1 MASHTTLARPPARPA
16 RKAVAREAHIPDA
29 ALPCRRRPDVFQHP
43 LLDNSEHPHG
53 PQGSYG
59 PAIAAAPAPGVSPDQ
74 RRQHLVLLRTARDL
88 CASCPLWAECL
99 QDAVAYAEPYGY
111 TAATTREDRRALRRM
126 LDLGDENG
134 DLPAHA
140 AVPFDSG
147 SVPRRLTR
155 LRSRADESTATR
167 TGGRRPTAP
176 DLPELERILDAFD
189 QLQGQLAHDQ
199 SLLKARPPRAAL
211 TSLLQ
216 SHTTT
221 QPTHRQTPRPGG
233 PSHTSGPSNGRSE
246 EPMAAAEAGQRITFS
261 YEDPALAVRQAVL
274 GPLVRSAL
282 PALTSL
288 EQLVAMLTCMP
299 GGDTGPEAPHDIPAV
314 REAVESLLP
323 DHAEA
328 PSNADGA
335 PLPPRRPLTGS
346 VSVELATTDPVAALR
361 RDFLEPLL
369 RELAATL
376 ANIEKVATMLAAAS
390 DDTGDA
396 ARLETIRTAVREIH
410 DRLPR
415 PATSTAH
422 PAAHTL
428 HGGHPLAGTAAGAGA
443 GAGPAQTRR
452 PPSTPS
458 IRAAVEKAVAG
469 FPGAFSAR
477 DVLRA
482 LPSGVYGDPSKTI
495 SNVLSALVKSGRLQR
510 LSRGTYARVL
520 DVVNIENFENI
531 ENVQDIDDTLLPE
544 RGEAKSA

>member
-1 MASHTTLARPPARPA
+1 MASHTTLARLPARPA

-43 LLDNSEHPHG
+43 LLDNSERLHGLHG
-53 PQGSYG
+53 PDGT
-59 PAIAAAPAPGVSPDQ
+59 ATATPGVPPDQ

-111 TAATTREDRRALRRM
+111 TAATTREDRRALRRA
-126 LDLGDENG
+126 LGIGDENG

-155 LRSRADESTATR
+155 LRSRADDSAAHPGT
-167 TGGRRPTAP
+167 RRPPAS

-189 QLQGQLAHDQ
+189 LLQGQLAHDQ
-199 SLLKARPPRAAL
+199 ALLSERPQRAAL
-211 TSLLQ
+211 TSLLH
-216 SHTTT
+216 SHTSP
-221 QPTHRQTPRPGG
+221 QPTHRQPPAPGAPPHAPG
-233 PSHTSGPSNGRSE
+233 PADDRSE

-288 EQLVAMLTCMP
+288 EQLLALLTCLP
-299 GGDTGPEAPHDIPAV
+299 GGTDPALDAPRDLRAV
-314 REAVESLLP
+314 REAVESLIP
-323 DHAEA
+323 DGTGAPEDAE
-328 PSNADGA
+328 GA
-335 PLPPRRPLTGS
+335 PLPPGRPLTGS

-376 ANIEKVATMLAAAS
+376 ANIEKVATMLAATAP
-390 DDTGDA
+390 DDA
-396 ARLETIRTAVREIH
+396 ADGIGGTRLDRLETIRTVVREIH

-415 PATSTAH
+415 SASPTPH
-422 PAAHTL
+422 PTP
-428 HGGHPLAGTAAGAGA
+428 GGHPTSVATGPVSPSRTASA
-443 GAGPAQTRR
+443 
-452 PPSTPS
+452 PS

-482 LPSGVYGDPSKTI
+482 LPAGVYGDPSKTI

-520 DVVNIENFENI
+520 DAVN
-531 ENVQDIDDTLLPE
+531 VDDIDGTLLPE

>member
-1 MASHTTLARPPARPA
+1 MRMASHTTLARLPARPA

-43 LLDNSEHPHG
+43 LLDNSERP
-53 PQGSYG
+53 YG
-59 PAIAAAPAPGVSPDQ
+59 LHDPDGTATATATATPSVPPDQ

-111 TAATTREDRRALRRM
+111 TAATTREDRRALRRA
-126 LDLGDENG
+126 LGIGDENG

-155 LRSRADESTATR
+155 LRSRADDSAAHPGT
-167 TGGRRPTAP
+167 RRPPAP

-189 QLQGQLAHDQ
+189 LLQGQLAHDQ
-199 SLLKARPPRAAL
+199 ALLRERPQRAAL
-211 TSLLQ
+211 TSLLH
-216 SHTTT
+216 SHTSP
-221 QPTHRQTPRPGG
+221 QPTHRQPPAPGA
-233 PSHTSGPSNGRSE
+233 PSHAPGPADDRSE

-288 EQLVAMLTCMP
+288 EQLLALLTCLP
-299 GGDTGPEAPHDIPAV
+299 GGTDPALDAPRDLRAV
-314 REAVESLLP
+314 REAVESLIP
-323 DHAEA
+323 DGTGAPEDAE
-328 PSNADGA
+328 GA
-335 PLPPRRPLTGS
+335 PLPPGRPLTGS

-376 ANIEKVATMLAAAS
+376 ANIEKVATMLAATS
-390 DDTGDA
+390 DDADDSDDA
-396 ARLETIRTAVREIH
+396 HLETIRTALREMH

-415 PATSTAH
+415 SVALTPHPATHSAH
-422 PAAHTL
+422 PTHAGHPATGTGAG
-428 HGGHPLAGTAAGAGA
+428 HGG
-443 GAGPAQTRR
+443 RR
-452 PPSTPS
+452 TPSAPS
-458 IRAAVEKAVAG
+458 IRAAVEKAVAT

-482 LPSGVYGDPSKTI
+482 LPAGVYADPSKTI

-520 DVVNIENFENI
+520 DVV
-531 ENVQDIDDTLLPE
+531 DDTLLPE

>member
-1 MASHTTLARPPARPA
+1 MRMASHTTLARLPVRPA
-16 RKAVAREAHIPDA
+16 RKAAVREAHIPDA

-53 PQGSYG
+53 LYAPDTT
-59 PAIAAAPAPGVSPDQ
+59 AVAAPSVSPDQ

-167 TGGRRPTAP
+167 SGGRRPTAP

-189 QLQGQLAHDQ
+189 QLQGQLTHDQ
-199 SLLKARPPRAAL
+199 SLLREHPPRAAL
-211 TSLLQ
+211 TPLLH

-233 PSHTSGPSNGRSE
+233 PSHPPRPSNGRSE

-299 GGDTGPEAPHDIPAV
+299 GGDTGPEAPRDIPAV

-361 RDFLEPLL
+361 RDFLEPLQ

-396 ARLETIRTAVREIH
+396 RLETVRTAVREIH
-410 DRLPR
+410 DRLPH
-415 PATSTAH
+415 PATPTAH
-422 PAAHTL
+422 APQ
-428 HGGHPLAGTAAGAGA
+428 GGHPPAGTAAGAGV

-452 PPSTPS
+452 PPTTPS

-520 DVVNIENFENI
+520 DVVNIENIENI

>member
-1 MASHTTLARPPARPA
+1 MASHTTLARLPARPA

-43 LLDNSEHPHG
+43 LLDNSEDPHG
-53 PQGSYG
+53 LHG
-59 PAIAAAPAPGVSPDQ
+59 PDTPMTAAPGIPPDQ

-126 LDLGDENG
+126 LGLGDENG

-140 AVPFDSG
+140 AVRFDSG
-147 SVPRRLTR
+147 SLPRRLTR
-155 LRSRADESTATR
+155 LRSRADESSATHSG
-167 TGGRRPTAP
+167 TRRPTAP

-189 QLQGQLAHDQ
+189 QLQGQLTHDQ
-199 SLLKARPPRAAL
+199 SLLRERPPRTAL

-216 SHTTT
+216 SHITT
-221 QPTHRQTPRPGG
+221 QPNHRQTPPPGG

-288 EQLVAMLTCMP
+288 EQLVTMLACMP
-299 GGDTGPEAPHDIPAV
+299 GGADPATEAPRDLPAV

-323 DHAEA
+323 DNPAA
-328 PSNADGA
+328 PSDADGA

-396 ARLETIRTAVREIH
+396 RLETIRTAVREIH
-410 DRLPR
+410 DGLPR
-415 PATSTAH
+415 PVTPTAH
-422 PAAHTL
+422 PAARAL
-428 HGGHPLAGTAAGAGA
+428 HAGPLSTGTAPGSGTGAG
-443 GAGPAQTRR
+443 QTRR
-452 PPSTPS
+452 APSTPS

-520 DVVNIENFENI
+520 DVVNIED
-531 ENVQDIDDTLLPE
+531 VQDVDDALLPE

>member
-1 MASHTTLARPPARPA
+1 MRMASHTTLARPPARPA
-16 RKAVAREAHIPDA
+16 HKAVVREAHIPDA

-43 LLDNSEHPHG
+43 LLDNSENPYGLHG
-53 PQGSYG
+53 PDGTM
-59 PAIAAAPAPGVSPDQ
+59 AATGVPPDQ

-111 TAATTREDRRALRRM
+111 TAATTREDRRSLRRM
-126 LDLGDENG
+126 LDIGDENG

-140 AVPFDSG
+140 AVRFDSG
-147 SVPRRLTR
+147 SQPRRLTR
-155 LRSRADESTATR
+155 LRSRADESSTHP
-167 TGGRRPTAP
+167 GNRRQSPP
-176 DLPELERILDAFD
+176 ELPELDRILDAFD
-189 QLQGQLAHDQ
+189 LLQSQLAHEQ
-199 SLLKARPPRAAL
+199 RLLRERSQREPL
-211 TSLLQ
+211 TPLLH
-216 SHTTT
+216 SHTAA
-221 QPTHRQTPRPGG
+221 QPTHRQPPTTGG
-233 PSHTSGPSNGRSE
+233 PSHTPGPSDDRSE

-282 PALTSL
+282 PALNSL

-299 GGDTGPEAPHDIPAV
+299 GGTDTAPESPRNLPAV

-323 DHAEA
+323 AG
-328 PSNADGA
+328 ADGPEDA
-335 PLPPRRPLTGS
+335 EGTPLPPQRPLTGS

-376 ANIEKVATMLAAAS
+376 ANIEKVATMLAATS
-390 DDTGDA
+390 DDAGDTH
-396 ARLETIRTAVREIH
+396 LETIRTAVREIH

-415 PATSTAH
+415 SVTPTPH
-422 PAAHTL
+422 PAAHAA
-428 HGGHPLAGTAAGAGA
+428 HPAHAGHTAAGAGHA
-443 GAGPAQTRR
+443 RRTAPAL
-452 PPSTPS
+452 S
-458 IRAAVEKAVAG
+458 IRAAVEKAVAT

-482 LPSGVYGDPSKTI
+482 LPTGVYGDPSKTI

-520 DVVNIENFENI
+520 DVV
-531 ENVQDIDDTLLPE
+531 DDTLLPE

>member
-1 MASHTTLARPPARPA
+1 MRMASHTTLARLPARPA
-16 RKAVAREAHIPDA
+16 RKAVDRDAHIPDA

-53 PQGSYG
+53 TYG
-59 PAIAAAPAPGVSPDQ
+59 LDTTTATAAGVSPDQ

-126 LDLGDENG
+126 LDIGDENG

-140 AVPFDSG
+140 AVRFDSG

-155 LRSRADESTATR
+155 LRSRADESSATHSGNRR
-167 TGGRRPTAP
+167 TTAP

-199 SLLKARPPRAAL
+199 RLLRERPPRAAL

-221 QPTHRQTPRPGG
+221 QPTHRQTPPQGG

-288 EQLVAMLTCMP
+288 EQLVALLTCMP
-299 GGDTGPEAPHDIPAV
+299 GGADTAPESPRNLPAV

-323 DHAEA
+323 DGADA
-328 PSNADGA
+328 PEDADGA

-376 ANIEKVATMLAAAS
+376 ANIEKVATMLAATS
-390 DDTGDA
+390 DDTDDTS
-396 ARLETIRTAVREIH
+396 LETIRTALRELH
-410 DRLPR
+410 DRLPH
-415 PATSTAH
+415 PAAAPTPH
-422 PAAHTL
+422 PAAHPL
-428 HGGHPLAGTAAGAGA
+428 HGAHPAVGT
-443 GAGPAQTRR
+443 GAGPARR
-452 PPSTPS
+452 TPSAPS

-482 LPSGVYGDPSKTI
+482 LPAGVYGDPSKTI

-520 DVVNIENFENI
+520 DVLDVENI
-531 ENVQDIDDTLLPE
+531 DVEDIDVDRSLLPE

>member
-1 MASHTTLARPPARPA
+1 MASHTTLARLPARPA

-53 PQGSYG
+53 LHG
-59 PAIAAAPAPGVSPDQ
+59 PDTPMTAAPGIPPDQ

-111 TAATTREDRRALRRM
+111 TAATTREDRRALRRI

-140 AVPFDSG
+140 AVRFDSG
-147 SVPRRLTR
+147 SLPRRLTR
-155 LRSRADESTATR
+155 LRSRADESSATHS
-167 TGGRRPTAP
+167 GNRRPTTP

-189 QLQGQLAHDQ
+189 QLQSQLADSQ
-199 SLLKARPPRAAL
+199 SLLRKYPPRAAL

-221 QPTHRQTPRPGG
+221 QPTHRQTTPPGG
-233 PSHTSGPSNGRSE
+233 PSYTSGPSNDRSE

-288 EQLVAMLTCMP
+288 EQLVTMLTCMP
-299 GGDTGPEAPHDIPAV
+299 GGDTGPEAPRDIPAV
-314 REAVESLLP
+314 RQAVESLLP

-328 PSNADGA
+328 PSDADGT
-335 PLPPRRPLTGS
+335 PLAPRRPLTGS
-346 VSVELATTDPVAALR
+346 VSVELATTDPVSALR

-410 DRLPR
+410 DRLPH
-415 PATSTAH
+415 PAAPTAH
-422 PAAHTL
+422 PAAHAL

-452 PPSTPS
+452 TPSTPS

-482 LPSGVYGDPSKTI
+482 LPSGIYGDPSKTI

-520 DVVNIENFENI
+520 NVVNIENV
-531 ENVQDIDDTLLPE
+531 ENVQDIDDALLPE

>member
-1 MASHTTLARPPARPA
+1 MASHTTLARLPARPA
-16 RKAVAREAHIPDA
+16 RKAVVREAHIPDA

-43 LLDNSEHPHG
+43 LLDNSEHPQGLHG
-53 PQGSYG
+53 PD
-59 PAIAAAPAPGVSPDQ
+59 ATAAAAASAMATAAGVAPDQ

-111 TAATTREDRRALRRM
+111 TAATTREDRRALRRA
-126 LDLGDENG
+126 LGLGDENG

-155 LRSRADESTATR
+155 LRSRADDSAAHPGT
-167 TGGRRPTAP
+167 RRPPAP
-176 DLPELERILDAFD
+176 DLPELERVLDAFD
-189 QLQGQLAHDQ
+189 LLQGQLAHDQ
-199 SLLKARPPRAAL
+199 GLLREQPQRPAL
-211 TSLLQ
+211 TSLLH
-216 SHTTT
+216 SHTSS
-221 QPTHRQTPRPGG
+221 QPTHRQPPAPGAPPHTPG
-233 PSHTSGPSNGRSE
+233 PANDRSE

-288 EQLVAMLTCMP
+288 EQLVTLLTCMP
-299 GGDTGPEAPHDIPAV
+299 GGVADPATEAPRDLSAV

-323 DHAEA
+323 DAADA
-328 PSNADGA
+328 PEDAAGT

-346 VSVELATTDPVAALR
+346 VSVELATSDPVTALR

-376 ANIEKVATMLAAAS
+376 ANIEKVATMLAAG
-390 DDTGDA
+390 GDGTVDA
-396 ARLETIRTAVREIH
+396 PLGTIRTAVREFH
-410 DRLPR
+410 DCLPR
-415 PATSTAH
+415 SVAPAAH
-422 PAAHTL
+422 PAAHPL
-428 HGGHPLAGTAAGAGA
+428 HGGHHLVGTGAATSAG
-443 GAGPAQTRR
+443 QTRR
-452 PPSTPS
+452 TPSTPS

-520 DVVNIENFENI
+520 DVLRVED
-531 ENVQDIDDTLLPE
+531 VHDVDDSLLPE

>member
-16 RKAVAREAHIPDA
+16 RKAVEREAHIPDA

-43 LLDNSEHPHG
+43 LLDNSEN
-53 PQGSYG
+53 PQGLHSLI
-59 PAIAAAPAPGVSPDQ
+59 AATAAAPGVPPDQ

-140 AVPFDSG
+140 SVPFDSG

-199 SLLKARPPRAAL
+199 SLLRERPPRAAL
-211 TSLLQ
+211 TPLLH

-233 PSHTSGPSNGRSE
+233 PSHPPRPSNGRSE

-299 GGDTGPEAPHDIPAV
+299 GGADPAADAPRDLTAV

-328 PSNADGA
+328 PSDPGGA

-361 RDFLEPLL
+361 RDFLEPLQ

-396 ARLETIRTAVREIH
+396 RLETIRTAVREIH
-410 DRLPR
+410 DRLPH
-415 PATSTAH
+415 PATPTAH
-422 PAAHTL
+422 SAAHDL
-428 HGGHPLAGTAAGAGA
+428 HGGHPPAGTAAGASQ
-443 GAGPAQTRR
+443 AQTRR
-452 PPSTPS
+452 PPRTPS
-458 IRAAVEKAVAG
+458 IRAAVEKAIAG

-520 DVVNIENFENI
+520 DVLDVLDVVNFENI

>member
-1 MASHTTLARPPARPA
+1 MRMASHTTLARLPARPA
-16 RKAVAREAHIPDA
+16 RKAVDRDAHIPDA

-43 LLDNSEHPHG
+43 LLDNSERPHG
-53 PQGSYG
+53 FYG
-59 PAIAAAPAPGVSPDQ
+59 PDAPAATAPGVPPDQ

-140 AVPFDSG
+140 AIRFDSG
-147 SVPRRLTR
+147 SLPRRLTR
-155 LRSRADESTATR
+155 LRSRADESSTTAS
-167 TGGRRPTAP
+167 GSRRPPAP

-189 QLQGQLAHDQ
+189 QLQGLQGQLAHDQ
-199 SLLKARPPRAAL
+199 RMLRERPPRAAL

-216 SHTTT
+216 SHITT
-221 QPTHRQTPRPGG
+221 QPTHRQPPSPGGPSGG
-233 PSHTSGPSNGRSE
+233 PSHTPGPSNDRSE

-288 EQLVAMLTCMP
+288 EQLLALLTCLP
-299 GGDTGPEAPHDIPAV
+299 GGADPAPETAWNLAAV
-314 REAVESLLP
+314 REAVASLLP
-323 DHAEA
+323 EGSGTPESAE
-328 PSNADGA
+328 GA
-335 PLPPRRPLTGS
+335 PLPPQRPLTGS

-376 ANIEKVATMLAAAS
+376 ANTEKVATMLAATAP
-390 DDTGDA
+390 DDAVDGH
-396 ARLETIRTAVREIH
+396 LETIRAAVREIH

-415 PATSTAH
+415 SVAPTPHLTNGAH
-422 PAAHTL
+422 PTPVA
-428 HGGHPLAGTAAGAGA
+428 
-443 GAGPAQTRR
+443 AGPARR
-452 PPSTPS
+452 TASTPS
-458 IRAAVEKAVAG
+458 IRAAVEKAVAD

-495 SNVLSALVKSGRLQR
+495 SNVLSALVKSGRLHR

-520 DVVNIENFENI
+520 NVSDIE
-531 ENVQDIDDTLLPE
+531 DDTLLPE
-544 RGEAKSA
+544 RGEARSA

>member
-1 MASHTTLARPPARPA
+1 MRMASHTTLARLPARPA
-16 RKAVAREAHIPDA
+16 RKAVAGEAHIPDA

-43 LLDNSEHPHG
+43 LLDNSENPHG
-53 PQGSYG
+53 LYG
-59 PAIAAAPAPGVSPDQ
+59 PEGTAAAAATGVSPDQ

-111 TAATTREDRRALRRM
+111 TAATTREDRRSLRRT
-126 LDLGDENG
+126 LGIGDENG

-140 AVPFDSG
+140 EVRFDSG
-147 SVPRRLTR
+147 SVPRRLAR
-155 LRSRADESTATR
+155 LRSRADESAAPPGT
-167 TGGRRPTAP
+167 RRPLAP

-189 QLQGQLAHDQ
+189 LLQGQLAHDQ
-199 SLLKARPPRAAL
+199 PLLTERPQRAAL
-211 TSLLQ
+211 TSLLH
-216 SHTTT
+216 SHTTAQT
-221 QPTHRQTPRPGG
+221 THRQAPPPGAS
-233 PSHTSGPSNGRSE
+233 SHTPGPPDDRGE
-246 EPMAAAEAGQRITFS
+246 EHMAAAEAGQRITFS

-288 EQLVAMLTCMP
+288 EQLVALLACMP
-299 GGDTGPEAPHDIPAV
+299 GGTDTAPEAPRNLPAV

-323 DHAEA
+323 DGADA
-328 PSNADGA
+328 PEDTEGV

-361 RDFLEPLL
+361 RDFLEPLV

-376 ANIEKVATMLAAAS
+376 ANVEKVATMLAATS
-390 DDTGDA
+390 DDAGDTH
-396 ARLETIRTAVREIH
+396 LETIRTALAEIH

-415 PATSTAH
+415 STALPNHGAPNSPHPAHAGH
-422 PAAHTL
+422 PAAGTGAG
-428 HGGHPLAGTAAGAGA
+428 HGGG
-443 GAGPAQTRR
+443 RV
-452 PPSTPS
+452 PSAPS
-458 IRAAVEKAVAG
+458 IRAAVEKAVAT

-482 LPSGVYGDPSKTI
+482 LPAGVYGDPSKTI

-520 DVVNIENFENI
+520 DVL
-531 ENVQDIDDTLLPE
+531 NVEDIDDTLLPE
-544 RGEAKSA
+544 RGEARSA

>member
-1 MASHTTLARPPARPA
+1 MRMASHTTLARLPARPA
-16 RKAVAREAHIPDA
+16 HKAVVREAHIPDA

-43 LLDNSEHPHG
+43 LLDNSENPHG
-53 PQGSYG
+53 LYG
-59 PAIAAAPAPGVSPDQ
+59 PEGTAAAAVTGVSPDQ
-74 RRQHLVLLRTARDL
+74 RRQYLVLLRTARDL

-99 QDAVAYAEPYGY
+99 QDAVAYAEPYAY

-126 LDLGDENG
+126 LDIGDENG

-140 AVPFDSG
+140 AVRFDSG

-155 LRSRADESTATR
+155 LRSRADDSSATHS
-167 TGGRRPTAP
+167 GARRPLAP

-189 QLQGQLAHDQ
+189 LLQAQLAHDQ
-199 SLLKARPPRAAL
+199 GALREQARRAAL
-211 TSLLQ
+211 TPQLH
-216 SHTTT
+216 SHIDPQT
-221 QPTHRQTPRPGG
+221 THRQAPGPG
-233 PSHTSGPSNGRSE
+233 ASSHMPGPSNDRSE

-288 EQLVAMLTCMP
+288 EQLVALLTCMP
-299 GGDTGPEAPHDIPAV
+299 GGADTAPESPRNLPAV

-323 DHAEA
+323 DGADAPEDAE
-328 PSNADGA
+328 GA
-335 PLPPRRPLTGS
+335 PLPPGRPLTGS

-376 ANIEKVATMLAAAS
+376 GNIEKVATMLAATS
-390 DDTGDA
+390 DDAGDA
-396 ARLETIRTAVREIH
+396 PLETIRTALREIH

-415 PATSTAH
+415 SVTPTPR
-422 PAAHTL
+422 PAAHPL
-428 HGGHPLAGTAAGAGA
+428 HADHPAVGT
-443 GAGPAQTRR
+443 GAGPARR
-452 PPSTPS
+452 TPSAPS
-458 IRAAVEKAVAG
+458 IRAAVEKAVAT

-482 LPSGVYGDPSKTI
+482 LPAGVYGDPSKTI

-520 DVVNIENFENI
+520 DVLNAE
-531 ENVQDIDDTLLPE
+531 DIDDTLLPE

>member
-1 MASHTTLARPPARPA
+1 MASHTTLARLPARPA
-16 RKAVAREAHIPDA
+16 RKAVVREAHIPDA

-43 LLDNSEHPHG
+43 LLDNSENPHG
-53 PQGSYG
+53 PD
-59 PAIAAAPAPGVSPDQ
+59 ATAAAAAGVAPDR
-74 RRQHLVLLRTARDL
+74 RRQQLVLLRTARDL

-111 TAATTREDRRALRRM
+111 TAATTREDRRALRRA
-126 LDLGDENG
+126 LDIGDENG

-155 LRSRADESTATR
+155 LRSRADGSATHSG
-167 TGGRRPTAP
+167 TPRPPAP
-176 DLPELERILDAFD
+176 DLPELEQILDAFD
-189 QLQGQLAHDQ
+189 LLQGQLVHDQ
-199 SLLKARPPRAAL
+199 SVLRERPQRAAL
-211 TSLLQ
+211 TSLLH
-216 SHTTT
+216 SHITP
-221 QPTHRQTPRPGG
+221 QPTHRQPPAPGAS
-233 PSHTSGPSNGRSE
+233 SHTPGPANDRSE

-274 GPLVRSAL
+274 GPLVRAAL

-288 EQLVAMLTCMP
+288 EQLLALLTCMP
-299 GGDTGPEAPHDIPAV
+299 GGADTAPNAPQDLGAV

-323 DHAEA
+323 DQAETL
-328 PSNADGA
+328 SDADSD

-415 PATSTAH
+415 PAAPTAPPPAH
-422 PAAHTL
+422 PL
-428 HGGHPLAGTAAGAGA
+428 HGGHPPTRISAGAEVGT
-443 GAGPAQTRR
+443 GQTRR
-452 PPSTPS
+452 HPSTPS
-458 IRAAVEKAVAG
+458 IRAAVERAVAG

-520 DVVNIENFENI
+520 DVV
-531 ENVQDIDDTLLPE
+531 DDTLLPE

>member
-1 MASHTTLARPPARPA
+1 MRMASHTTLARLPVRPA
-16 RKAVAREAHIPDA
+16 RRAVDREAHIPDA

-43 LLDNSEHPHG
+43 LLDNSEN
-53 PQGSYG
+53 PQGPHS
-59 PAIAAAPAPGVSPDQ
+59 PVAATPTPSGVSPDQ

-134 DLPAHA
+134 NLPAHA
-140 AVPFDSG
+140 AVRFDSG
-147 SVPRRLTR
+147 SQPRRLTR
-155 LRSRADESTATR
+155 LRSRADESSAAQSAS
-167 TGGRRPTAP
+167 RRSTAP

-189 QLQGQLAHDQ
+189 QLQQLQGQLAHDQ
-199 SLLKARPPRAAL
+199 RMLRERPPRAAL

-216 SHTTT
+216 PHTPT
-221 QPTHRQTPRPGG
+221 QPTHRQTPPPDGS
-233 PSHTSGPSNGRSE
+233 PHTSGPSNGRSE

-299 GGDTGPEAPHDIPAV
+299 GGTDPAAEAPRDLPAL
-314 REAVESLLP
+314 RKAVESLLP
-323 DHAEA
+323 DGADTSEGT
-328 PSNADGA
+328 DGA
-335 PLPPRRPLTGS
+335 PLPPGRPLTGS

-376 ANIEKVATMLAAAS
+376 TNIEKVATMLAAA
-390 DDTGDA
+390 GDA
-396 ARLETIRTAVREIH
+396 IGDASLETIRAAVQEIH
-410 DRLPR
+410 DHLPR
-415 PATSTAH
+415 SVSPTPHPTHTGH
-422 PAAHTL
+422 PAPT
-428 HGGHPLAGTAAGAGA
+428 T
-443 GAGPAQTRR
+443 AGPASRR
-452 PPSTPS
+452 ASSTPS

-482 LPSGVYGDPSKTI
+482 LPAGVYGDPSKTI
-495 SNVLSALVKSGRLQR
+495 SNVLSTLVKSGRLQR

-520 DVVNIENFENI
+520 EAL
-531 ENVQDIDDTLLPE
+531 NVEDLDETLLPE

>member
-1 MASHTTLARPPARPA
+1 MRMASHTTLARLPVRPA
-16 RKAVAREAHIPDA
+16 RKAAVWEAHIPDA

-53 PQGSYG
+53 LYAPD
-59 PAIAAAPAPGVSPDQ
+59 ALAAAASSISPDQ

-155 LRSRADESTATR
+155 LRSRADESTAMR
-167 TGGRRPTAP
+167 TGGRRPTVP
-176 DLPELERILDAFD
+176 DLPELELILDAFD

-199 SLLKARPPRAAL
+199 SLLSERLPRAAL
-211 TSLLQ
+211 TPLLH

-221 QPTHRQTPRPGG
+221 QPTHRQTPPPGG

-288 EQLVAMLTCMP
+288 EQLVAMLMCMP
-299 GGDTGPEAPHDIPAV
+299 GGADPAADAPQDLSAV

-323 DHAEA
+323 DHADA
-328 PSNADGA
+328 PSDPGGA
-335 PLPPRRPLTGS
+335 PLPLRRPLTGS

-361 RDFLEPLL
+361 SDFLEPLL

-396 ARLETIRTAVREIH
+396 ARLETISTAVREIH

-415 PATSTAH
+415 PAAPTTH
-422 PAAHTL
+422 AAAL
-428 HGGHPLAGTAAGAGA
+428 APHGGHAPAGTAAGAG
-443 GAGPAQTRR
+443 PAHTRR
-452 PPSTPS
+452 TPSTPS

-495 SNVLSALVKSGRLQR
+495 SNVLSALVKSGHLQR

-520 DVVNIENFENI
+520 NVVNIENV

>member
-1 MASHTTLARPPARPA
+1 MRMASHTTLARLPARPA
-16 RKAVAREAHIPDA
+16 RKAVEREAHIPDA

-43 LLDNSEHPHG
+43 LLDNSVRPHG
-53 PQGSYG
+53 LYAPN
-59 PAIAAAPAPGVSPDQ
+59 AVAAAAPNVPPDQ

-155 LRSRADESTATR
+155 LRSRADESSAAHS
-167 TGGRRPTAP
+167 GARRPTTP
-176 DLPELERILDAFD
+176 DLPELEWILDAFD
-189 QLQGQLAHDQ
+189 QLQGVQGQLARDQ
-199 SLLKARPPRAAL
+199 TPLRERPPRAAL
-211 TSLLQ
+211 TPLLH

-221 QPTHRQTPRPGG
+221 QPTHRQTPPPGG

-396 ARLETIRTAVREIH
+396 ARLETISTAVREIH

-415 PATSTAH
+415 PAAPTTH
-422 PAAHTL
+422 AAALAL
-428 HGGHPLAGTAAGAGA
+428 HGGHASAGTAAGAG
-443 GAGPAQTRR
+443 PAQIRR

-520 DVVNIENFENI
+520 NVVNIENV

>member
-1 MASHTTLARPPARPA
+1 MRMASHTTLARLPARPA

-43 LLDNSEHPHG
+43 LLDNSEHPNGHHG
-53 PQGSYG
+53 PDGTTTG
-59 PAIAAAPAPGVSPDQ
+59 TATATPGVPPDQ

-111 TAATTREDRRALRRM
+111 TAATTREDRRALRRS
-126 LDLGDENG
+126 LGLGDENG

-155 LRSRADESTATR
+155 LRSRADDSAAQPGTR
-167 TGGRRPTAP
+167 RTPAP

-189 QLQGQLAHDQ
+189 LLQGQLAHDQ
-199 SLLKARPPRAAL
+199 SLLREPPQRTAL
-211 TSLLQ
+211 TSLLH
-216 SHTTT
+216 SHTSS
-221 QPTHRQTPRPGG
+221 QPTHRQPPAPGAPPHPPG
-233 PSHTSGPSNGRSE
+233 PANDRSE

-299 GGDTGPEAPHDIPAV
+299 GGVADAATEAPRNLPAV
-314 REAVESLLP
+314 REAVASLLP
-323 DHAEA
+323 DGADA
-328 PSNADGA
+328 PEDAAGT

-346 VSVELATTDPVAALR
+346 VSVELATTDPVTALR
-361 RDFLEPLL
+361 RDFLEPLQ

-390 DDTGDA
+390 DDTGDT
-396 ARLETIRTAVREIH
+396 RLVTLRTAVREINDH
-410 DRLPR
+410 LPP
-415 PATSTAH
+415 PAAPTAH
-422 PAAHTL
+422 PP
-428 HGGHPLAGTAAGAGA
+428 HGGHPPVATAAGAR
-443 GAGPAQTRR
+443 PAQTGRT
-452 PPSTPS
+452 PSTPS
-458 IRAAVEKAVAG
+458 IRAAVEKAVAS

-482 LPSGVYGDPSKTI
+482 LPSGVYDDPSKTI

-520 DVVNIENFENI
+520 DVLRAED
-531 ENVQDIDDTLLPE
+531 VQNIDDTLTPE

>member
-16 RKAVAREAHIPDA
+16 RKAVEREAHIPDA

-43 LLDNSEHPHG
+43 LLDNSEN
-53 PQGSYG
+53 PQGPHSSI
-59 PAIAAAPAPGVSPDQ
+59 AATAAAPGVPPDQ

-140 AVPFDSG
+140 AVRFDSG
-147 SVPRRLTR
+147 SLPRRLTR
-155 LRSRADESTATR
+155 LRSRADESSATHSG
-167 TGGRRPTAP
+167 TRRPTTP
-176 DLPELERILDAFD
+176 DLPELGRILDAFD
-189 QLQGQLAHDQ
+189 QLQGLQSQLAHDQ
-199 SLLKARPPRAAL
+199 SLLREHPPRAAL
-211 TSLLQ
+211 TPLLH

-233 PSHTSGPSNGRSE
+233 PSHPPRPSSGRSE

-299 GGDTGPEAPHDIPAV
+299 GGDTGPEAPRDIPAV

-396 ARLETIRTAVREIH
+396 RLETIRTAVREIH
-410 DRLPR
+410 DRLPH
-415 PATSTAH
+415 PATPTAH
-422 PAAHTL
+422 AL
-428 HGGHPLAGTAAGAGA
+428 HGGHPPAGTPAEV

-452 PPSTPS
+452 PHPTPS

-482 LPSGVYGDPSKTI
+482 LPSGVYRDPSKTI

-520 DVVNIENFENI
+520 DVVNIEN
-531 ENVQDIDDTLLPE
+531 VQDIDDTLLPE

>member
-1 MASHTTLARPPARPA
+1 MASHTTLARLPARPA
-16 RKAVAREAHIPDA
+16 RKAVVREAHIPDA

-43 LLDNSEHPHG
+43 LLDNSERPDG
-53 PQGSYG
+53 T
-59 PAIAAAPAPGVSPDQ
+59 ATVTATPGVPPDQ

-111 TAATTREDRRALRRM
+111 TAATTREDRRALRRT
-126 LDLGDENG
+126 LGIGDENG

-155 LRSRADESTATR
+155 LRSRADDSAAPPGT
-167 TGGRRPTAP
+167 RRPPAP

-189 QLQGQLAHDQ
+189 LLQGQLAHDQ
-199 SLLKARPPRAAL
+199 ALLRERPRRAAL
-211 TSLLQ
+211 TSLLH
-216 SHTTT
+216 SHTSP
-221 QPTHRQTPRPGG
+221 QPTHRQPPAPGA
-233 PSHTSGPSNGRSE
+233 PSHTPAPADDRSE

-274 GPLVRSAL
+274 GPLVRAAL

-288 EQLVAMLTCMP
+288 EQLLAMLACMP
-299 GGDTGPEAPHDIPAV
+299 GGADPAAEAPQDLPAV

-323 DHAEA
+323 DNAEA
-328 PSNADGA
+328 PSDADGA

-346 VSVELATTDPVAALR
+346 VSVDLATTDPMAALR

-390 DDTGDA
+390 DDTGDT
-396 ARLETIRTAVREIH
+396 RLETIRTAVHEIH

-415 PATSTAH
+415 QAAPTVH
-422 PAAHTL
+422 PAAHPL
-428 HGGHPLAGTAAGAGA
+428 HGGHPPTRTSAGGEV
-443 GAGPAQTRR
+443 GPGQTRR

-458 IRAAVEKAVAG
+458 IRAAVEKAVAT

-520 DVVNIENFENI
+520 DVLNIED
-531 ENVQDIDDTLLPE
+531 VQDIDDALLPE
-544 RGEAKSA
+544 RGEAKIA

>member
-1 MASHTTLARPPARPA
+1 MRMASHTTLARLPGRPA
-16 RKAVAREAHIPDA
+16 RKAVVREVHIPDA

-43 LLDNSEHPHG
+43 LLDNSENPHG
-53 PQGSYG
+53 LYAPDGT
-59 PAIAAAPAPGVSPDQ
+59 PTAAAAAGVSPDQ

-99 QDAVAYAEPYGY
+99 QDAVAYAEPYAY
-111 TAATTREDRRALRRM
+111 TAATTREDRRSLRRM
-126 LDLGDENG
+126 LGIGDENG

-140 AVPFDSG
+140 AIRFDSG

-155 LRSRADESTATR
+155 LRSRADDSSATHS
-167 TGGRRPTAP
+167 GARRPLAP

-189 QLQGQLAHDQ
+189 LLQGQLAQ
-199 SLLKARPPRAAL
+199 EQGALREQGRRAAL
-211 TSLLQ
+211 TPQLHSHTAPQ
-216 SHTTT
+216 TTHRQAPPPGASSHTT
-221 QPTHRQTPRPGG
+221 
-233 PSHTSGPSNGRSE
+233 GPSNDRSE

-288 EQLVAMLTCMP
+288 EQLVALLTCMP
-299 GGDTGPEAPHDIPAV
+299 GGADTAPESPRDLPAV
-314 REAVESLLP
+314 RKAVESLLP
-323 DHAEA
+323 DDADAPEDAE
-328 PSNADGA
+328 GA
-335 PLPPRRPLTGS
+335 PLPPGRPLTGS

-376 ANIEKVATMLAAAS
+376 GNIERVATMLAATSGLAT
-390 DDTGDA
+390 DAGDA
-396 ARLETIRTAVREIH
+396 ADAPLETIRTALREIH

-415 PATSTAH
+415 SVTSTPRPAAHPLHGDH
-422 PAAHTL
+422 PAA
-428 HGGHPLAGTAAGAGA
+428 GTGA
-443 GAGPAQTRR
+443 GAGPARR
-452 PPSTPS
+452 TPSAPS
-458 IRAAVEKAVAG
+458 IRAAVEKAVAT

-482 LPSGVYGDPSKTI
+482 LPAGVYGDPSKTI

-520 DVVNIENFENI
+520 DVLSVE
-531 ENVQDIDDTLLPE
+531 DIDDTLLPE

>member
-1 MASHTTLARPPARPA
+1 MASHTTLARLPARPA

-53 PQGSYG
+53 LHG
-59 PAIAAAPAPGVSPDQ
+59 PDGTTTATAATTTATPGVPPDQ

-111 TAATTREDRRALRRM
+111 TAATTREDRRALRRA
-126 LDLGDENG
+126 LGLGDENG

-155 LRSRADESTATR
+155 LRSRADDSAAQPGTR
-167 TGGRRPTAP
+167 RTPAP
-176 DLPELERILDAFD
+176 DLAELERILDAFD
-189 QLQGQLAHDQ
+189 LLQGQLTHDQ
-199 SLLKARPPRAAL
+199 RLLAEPPQRAAL
-211 TSLLQ
+211 TPLLH
-216 SHTTT
+216 SHTTA
-221 QPTHRQTPRPGG
+221 QPTHRQPPAPGTPPHPPG
-233 PSHTSGPSNGRSE
+233 PANDRSE

-288 EQLVAMLTCMP
+288 EQLVTMLTCMP
-299 GGDTGPEAPHDIPAV
+299 GGVADAATEAPRNRSAV
-314 REAVESLLP
+314 RDAVASLLP
-323 DHAEA
+323 DGADA
-328 PSNADGA
+328 PEDAAGT

-369 RELAATL
+369 GELAATL
-376 ANIEKVATMLAAAS
+376 ANIEKVATMLAAAG
-390 DDTGDA
+390 DATGDA
-396 ARLETIRTAVREIH
+396 SLETIRTAVREIH
-410 DRLPR
+410 DHLPR
-415 PATSTAH
+415 SVSPTPHPTHTGHPAPAT
-422 PAAHTL
+422 
-428 HGGHPLAGTAAGAGA
+428 
-443 GAGPAQTRR
+443 AGPASRR
-452 PPSTPS
+452 APSTPS

-495 SNVLSALVKSGRLQR
+495 SNVLSTLVKSGHLQR

-520 DVVNIENFENI
+520 EAL
-531 ENVQDIDDTLLPE
+531 NVEDLDETLLPE

>member
-1 MASHTTLARPPARPA
+1 MRMASHTTLARLPARPA
-16 RKAVAREAHIPDA
+16 RKAVDREAHIPDA

-53 PQGSYG
+53 LYAPDGT
-59 PAIAAAPAPGVSPDQ
+59 PTAAAATGVSPDQ

-111 TAATTREDRRALRRM
+111 TAATTREDRRSLRRT
-126 LDLGDENG
+126 LGIGDENG

-140 AVPFDSG
+140 EVRFDSG

-155 LRSRADESTATR
+155 LRSRADGSSAPP
-167 TGGRRPTAP
+167 GSHRPLAP
-176 DLPELERILDAFD
+176 DLPELERVLDAFD
-189 QLQGQLAHDQ
+189 LLQGQLAHDQ
-199 SLLKARPPRAAL
+199 PLLREYPQRAAL
-211 TSLLQ
+211 TTQLH
-216 SHTTT
+216 SHITT
-221 QPTHRQTPRPGG
+221 QTTHRQTPGPGAS
-233 PSHTSGPSNGRSE
+233 SHTPGPPDDRSE

-288 EQLVAMLTCMP
+288 ERLVALLTCMP
-299 GGDTGPEAPHDIPAV
+299 GGTDTAPESPQNLPAV
-314 REAVESLLP
+314 RKAVESLLP
-323 DHAEA
+323 DGADAPEDAE
-328 PSNADGA
+328 GA
-335 PLPPRRPLTGS
+335 PLPPGRPLTGS

-376 ANIEKVATMLAAAS
+376 ANIEKVATMLAATS
-390 DDTGDA
+390 DDADGA
-396 ARLETIRTAVREIH
+396 HLETIRTAVREMH

-415 PATSTAH
+415 SVALTPHPATHSAH
-422 PAAHTL
+422 PAHA
-428 HGGHPLAGTAAGAGA
+428 GHPAAGTGAGA
-443 GAGPAQTRR
+443 GHGGRR
-452 PPSTPS
+452 TPSAPS
-458 IRAAVEKAVAG
+458 IRAAVEKAVAT

-495 SNVLSALVKSGRLQR
+495 SNILSALVKSGRLQR

-520 DVVNIENFENI
+520 DVV
-531 ENVQDIDDTLLPE
+531 DDTLLPE

>member
-1 MASHTTLARPPARPA
+1 MRMASHTTLARLPARPA
-16 RKAVAREAHIPDA
+16 RKAVVQEAHIPDA

-43 LLDNSEHPHG
+43 LLDNSASPHG
-53 PQGSYG
+53 LYAPDGT
-59 PAIAAAPAPGVSPDQ
+59 ATAAAATGVSPDQ

-111 TAATTREDRRALRRM
+111 TAATTREDRRSLRRT
-126 LDLGDENG
+126 LGIGDENG

-140 AVPFDSG
+140 AVRFDSG

-155 LRSRADESTATR
+155 LRSRADESSATHS
-167 TGGRRPTAP
+167 GARRPLAP

-189 QLQGQLAHDQ
+189 LLQGQLAHDQ
-199 SLLKARPPRAAL
+199 RLLRERPPRAAL
-211 TSLLQ
+211 TPLLQ
-216 SHTTT
+216 SHTTS
-221 QPTHRQTPRPGG
+221 QATHRQTPGPGTS
-233 PSHTSGPSNGRSE
+233 SHTPRPSNDRSE

-288 EQLVAMLTCMP
+288 EQLVALLTCMP
-299 GGDTGPEAPHDIPAV
+299 GGADTAPESPRNLPAV

-323 DHAEA
+323 DGADAPEDAE
-328 PSNADGA
+328 GG
-335 PLPPRRPLTGS
+335 LPPRRPLTGS

-376 ANIEKVATMLAAAS
+376 ANIEKVATMLAATADETGAAS
-390 DDTGDA
+390 
-396 ARLETIRTAVREIH
+396 LETIRTALREIH
-410 DRLPR
+410 DRLPH
-415 PATSTAH
+415 PAATPTPHLAAHSLHGAH
-422 PAAHTL
+422 PAV
-428 HGGHPLAGTAAGAGA
+428 GT
-443 GAGPAQTRR
+443 GAGPARR
-452 PPSTPS
+452 TPSAPS

-482 LPSGVYGDPSKTI
+482 LPAGVYGDPSKTI

-510 LSRGTYARVL
+510 LARGTYARVL
-520 DVVNIENFENI
+520 DVL
-531 ENVQDIDDTLLPE
+531 NVEDIDDTLLPE